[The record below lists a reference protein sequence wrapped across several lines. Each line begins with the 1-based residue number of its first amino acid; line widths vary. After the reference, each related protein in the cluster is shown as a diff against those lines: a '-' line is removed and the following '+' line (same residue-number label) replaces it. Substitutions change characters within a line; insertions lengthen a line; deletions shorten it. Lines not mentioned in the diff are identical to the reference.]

1 MKPGEKLP
9 SVRDF
14 ALQLKVNPNTVQK
27 AMNMLEMEKLIFTE
41 RTNGKFITKDENL
54 IKLCREDYARQL
66 TKDYK
71 NKMKEIG
78 LEIQEVNEKQYSK
91 MPKRK

>member
-9 SVRDF
+9 SMRDF

-41 RTNGKFITKDENL
+41 RTNGKFITEDESL
-54 IKLCREDYARQL
+54 IKICREEYAKQL

-78 LEIQEVNEKQYSK
+78 LEI
-91 MPKRK
+91 